1 MLENEVILLAFSDRL
16 RSLRID
22 SGKQQQEVAND
33 LKLLKQTLNKY
44 EKGNREPDFEVVKRL
59 ADYYNVTLD
68 YLLGKTDIKSS
79 LDKEIEFL
87 KKWLAA
93 NADGIKLID
102 KINNNNISL
111 EVINAY
117 VDGLISNNKKTPN

>member
-1 MLENEVILLAFSDRL
+1 MTFSDRL

-44 EKGNREPDFEVVKRL
+44 EKGNREPDFEVVKKF
-59 ADYYNVTLD
+59 ADYYNVSTD
-68 YLLGKTDIKSS
+68 YLLGKSDFKNS

-87 KKWLAA
+87 KKWVEA

-117 VDGLISNNKKTPN
+117 VDGLISNNKKTPY